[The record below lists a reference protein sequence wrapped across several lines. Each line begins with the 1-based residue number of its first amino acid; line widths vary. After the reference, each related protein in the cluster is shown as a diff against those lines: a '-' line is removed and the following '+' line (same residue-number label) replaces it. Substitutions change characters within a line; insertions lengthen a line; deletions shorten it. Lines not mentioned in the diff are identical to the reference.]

1 MQHTVLISD
10 KFDKEGVE
18 RLKSSG
24 KFEVV
29 YKEGH
34 SREEMLSVIDQAEA
48 LIIRSATKADKE
60 VIEKARKVKQKG

>member
-18 RLKSSG
+18 RLKSAG
-24 KFEVV
+24 KFEVI

-60 VIEKARKVKQKG
+60 VIEKASKLKLI